1 MKSRNV
7 IVGGLL
13 IAIIGV
19 SALLG
24 AFMFLNAPG
33 SLPLDPNAEIDAD
46 TDLLDLALEMPNWN
60 FTMSDDSTL
69 SLQSLLGKPIVIDL
83 MATWCTTCE
92 AQNAN
97 FETLLDEQGDSIT
110 MISLSVSSSDTISL
124 MDTYKSERSL
134 EWAHGLDPDDL
145 FTDYFDF
152 IYIPTIIIVD
162 ADGYFR
168 WMHTGLWNLASM
180 TDVLNLITE

>member
-7 IVGGLL
+7 IISGL
-13 IAIIGV
+13 IIVIIGF

-24 AFMFLNAPG
+24 AFMFLSAPG
-33 SLPLDPNAEIDAD
+33 SLPSNPDAEIDAD

-60 FTMSDDSTL
+60 FTMSDDTTL
-69 SLQSLLGKPIVIDL
+69 SLRSLLGKPIIIDL
-83 MATWCTTCE
+83 MATWCSTCE

-110 MISLSVSSSDTISL
+110 MISLSASSSDTISL
-124 MDTYKSERSL
+124 MSTYKSERSL

-145 FTDYFDF
+145 FAEYFEF

-162 ADGYFR
+162 ANGYFR
-168 WMHTGLWNLASM
+168 WMHTGPWSVASM